1 MTLNSVAGMKGMM
14 FRACEWGEL
23 SDRDDTLNSVAG
35 MKRMMFRACEWGELS
50 DRDNTLNS
58 VAGMKGMS
66 KYLFFIIIPYDI
78 DISQKHC

>member
-1 MTLNSVAGMKGMM
+1 MM

-58 VAGMKGMS
+58 VAGMK
-66 KYLFFIIIPYDI
+66 
-78 DISQKHC
+78 